1 MSAIHVLSWFFTQ
14 GPKRVPG
21 SSGVAKTALSGDSVK
36 IGGGGGGG
44 GASMDKPITAK

>member
-1 MSAIHVLSWFFTQ
+1 MSAIHVLSRFFTQ

-36 IGGGGGGG
+36 IGGGGG
-44 GASMDKPITAK
+44 ASSMDKPITAK